1 MKMIKAIVAGLV
13 MLAVV
18 GCASNQNKS
27 NYTAYLETVQKI
39 ESNKAI
45 AEESSRIAK
54 SAEYSAMAAG
64 CATSDC
70 TATVSAFKAIADVV
84 ASLAGQNGGSSSR
97 IAAPQR
103 EPTFSEQLLGWAG
116 VLVPGVTQ
124 YAGIVESNRTQ
135 RHVSDNSAAVS
146 VSQNQ
151 TWAGIIGSQ
160 GTAWSGAVHDVAST
174 PSIVVGGNYGNTTTN
189 TAGANMVSGDNNT
202 LGDGNGNSGRY
213 NSAGPYDSSG
223 DCRDAASCDDNSG
236 GN

>member
-1 MKMIKAIVAGLV
+1 MKMIKAIVVGLV

-27 NYTAYLETVQKI
+27 NYTAYLDTVQKI
-39 ESNKAI
+39 ESNKAV

-54 SAEYSAMAAG
+54 SAEYSNMATN
-64 CATSDC
+64 CTTSDC
-70 TATVSAFKAIADVV
+70 TATVAAFKAIADVV

-160 GTAWSGAVHDVAST
+160 GTAWSTALNTVAAT
-174 PSIVVGGNYGNTTTN
+174 PSISVGGNYGDTSS
-189 TAGANMVSGDNNT
+189 AGTSLTSGDGNT
-202 LGDGNGNSGRY
+202 IGNGNGNSGRIG
-213 NSAGPYDSSG
+213 SDGPFDSSG
-223 DCRDAASCDDNSG
+223 DCRDGSNCTDNSG
-236 GN
+236 GG